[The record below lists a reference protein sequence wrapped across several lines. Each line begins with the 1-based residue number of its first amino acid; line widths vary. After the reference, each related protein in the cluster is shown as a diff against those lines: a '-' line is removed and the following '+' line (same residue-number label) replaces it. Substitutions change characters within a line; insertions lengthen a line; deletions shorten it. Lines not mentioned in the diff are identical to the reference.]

1 MPKREDIESVLVI
14 GSGPI
19 VIGQACEFDYSGTQ
33 ACRVLR
39 AEGIRVILVNSNP
52 ATIMTDPEFA
62 DATYVEP
69 ITPDFVEQ
77 VIAKERPDALL
88 ATLGGQTALN
98 CAVAL
103 AERGVLEKYGVELI
117 GASIEAIDRGENRQ
131 QFKQIVE
138 GLGGTVAK
146 SVICH
151 TLEDCLGAA
160 GELGYPMVVRPSF
173 TMGGVGSGMAYDEEG
188 LRRIAGAGLAASPTT
203 EVLLEESII
212 GWKEY
217 ELEVMRDRKDNVVIV
232 CSIENLDPMGVHT
245 GDSITVAPAMTLTDR
260 EYQHLRDLSIGI
272 IRAVGVDTGGCNIQ
286 FAVNPRDGRVVVIE
300 MNPRVSR
307 SSALASK
314 ATGFPI
320 AKIAAKVAIGYTLD
334 EIPNDITTRPDGQS
348 TPASFEPTLDYVVV
362 KVPRFAFEKFP
373 AADPV
378 LTTHMKSVGE
388 AMAIGRNFTEALQK
402 ALRSLESADAPF
414 DWHQEWVELDKESLL
429 EKARIPHDGRLRDV
443 MDAIRAGATADEVF
457 DATAIDPWFVDQLM
471 LINEIAAEVTAA
483 AELTPELLR
492 KAKRHGFSDLQIG
505 KIRGMSADVVRG
517 VRHALGIRPVFKT
530 VDTCAAEFAAATP
543 YHYSSY
549 DEETEVLPRT
559 TPAVIILGS
568 GPNRIGQGIEFDYS
582 CVHASLALGKDGAG
596 YETVM
601 VNCNPETVSTDYDT
615 SDRLYFEPL
624 TLEDVLE
631 VVHAERQAGP
641 IAGVICQLGGQT
653 PLGLAQGLADA
664 GVPIVGTP
672 PEAIHLAE
680 ERGAF
685 GRVLAEAGLPA
696 PKHGMASS
704 YDEAVTIAAE
714 IGYPV
719 LVRPSYVLGG
729 RGMEIVYD
737 DEALEGYIARAT
749 AISPE
754 HPVLVDRFIDDAV
767 EIDVDAIFDGQDL
780 FLGGV
785 MEHIEEAGIHSGDS
799 ACALPPI
806 TLGAREIERIR
817 EATEA
822 IARGRRRARTDQH
835 PVRPRRRRALRPGGQ
850 PARVADGP
858 VRVQG
863 DGDPAGQGRGPDHAR
878 RVDQGAARRG
888 AAARG
893 GRRRHAA
900 RRRADR
906 GQGGGDAVQPVPPP
920 RRQRTWTPCSAPRCA
935 RPAR

>member
-1 MPKREDIESVLVI
+1 MV
-14 GSGPI
+14 
-19 VIGQACEFDYSGTQ
+19 
-33 ACRVLR
+33 
-39 AEGIRVILVNSNP
+39 LVNSNP

-373 AADPV
+373 AADPT

-402 ALRSLESADAPF
+402 ALRSLESKDAPF

-429 EKARIPHDGRLRDV
+429 EKARVPHDGRLKDV
-443 MDAIRAGATADEVF
+443 MDAIRAGRDGRGG
-457 DATAIDPWFVDQLM
+457 
-471 LINEIAAEVTAA
+471 
-483 AELTPELLR
+483 LR
-492 KAKRHGFSDLQIG
+492 GHRH
-505 KIRGMSADVVRG
+505 RPVVR
-517 VRHALGIRPVFKT
+517 RP
-530 VDTCAAEFAAATP
+530 
-543 YHYSSY
+543 
-549 DEETEVLPRT
+549 
-559 TPAVIILGS
+559 
-568 GPNRIGQGIEFDYS
+568 
-582 CVHASLALGKDGAG
+582 
-596 YETVM
+596 
-601 VNCNPETVSTDYDT
+601 
-615 SDRLYFEPL
+615 
-624 TLEDVLE
+624 
-631 VVHAERQAGP
+631 
-641 IAGVICQLGGQT
+641 
-653 PLGLAQGLADA
+653 ADA
-664 GVPIVGTP
+664 
-672 PEAIHLAE
+672 
-680 ERGAF
+680 
-685 GRVLAEAGLPA
+685 
-696 PKHGMASS
+696 
-704 YDEAVTIAAE
+704 D
-714 IGYPV
+714 
-719 LVRPSYVLGG
+719 
-729 RGMEIVYD
+729 
-737 DEALEGYIARAT
+737 
-749 AISPE
+749 
-754 HPVLVDRFIDDAV
+754 
-767 EIDVDAIFDGQDL
+767 Q
-780 FLGGV
+780 
-785 MEHIEEAGIHSGDS
+785 
-799 ACALPPI
+799 
-806 TLGAREIERIR
+806 
-817 EATEA
+817 
-822 IARGRRRARTDQH
+822 RGRRRGDRRPRADARAAAAGQAA
-835 PVRPRRRRALRPGGQ
+835 RLLRRRRS
-850 PARVADGP
+850 ARS
-858 VRVQG
+858 
-863 DGDPAGQGRGPDHAR
+863 AG
-878 RVDQGAARRG
+878 
-888 AAARG
+888 
-893 GRRRHAA
+893 
-900 RRRADR
+900 
-906 GQGGGDAVQPVPPP
+906 
-920 RRQRTWTPCSAPRCA
+920 
-935 RPAR
+935 